1 MAVTQLFARGALLYP
16 QRMCLQDHAGTRT
29 YVQVRERVTRLAGRL
44 NSSGDQPTGEKCAVY
59 SPNASIAVECL
70 LGIQW
75 AGAVYVPL
83 NPKNHTRENV
93 AILEQYDVTTLF
105 FHSALADQVE
115 QLRAACP
122 RLTRFIA
129 IDKPVS
135 HTLFLDE
142 WIKGAVPREM
152 PFPYKPTDVVA
163 IYSTGGTTGSPK
175 GVMLT
180 SNNWDITAA
189 NFHAHTPVK
198 QTPVFLAVLPITHA
212 AGTFS
217 FMVMA
222 LGGKTV
228 ILPGFDAEAILQA
241 IERERV
247 THVYLPPTAI
257 YMLLEHPG
265 IRGRD
270 YSSLEY
276 FIYTSAPMS
285 VVKLRECIDIFGPV
299 MIQFWGQTE
308 APSFCTCLAREDH
321 LDLTPEREKRLQSCG
336 RPMLLTPVAVMDD
349 DGQLLGPG
357 EKGELVVQGPLVM
370 AGYYKNPAATQAASA
385 NGWHHTGDVGYI
397 DQDGYV
403 FIVDRKKEMIITG
416 GYNVYP
422 REVENVLLAH
432 PAIQE
437 CAVVGAPHD
446 KWGEAVTGVIEL
458 KTGSTLGA
466 EELIA
471 WCKSHLGSVK
481 APKAVEFWPQ
491 LPRTS
496 VGKVDKKVIR
506 QRFWEG
512 LARAI

>member
-1 MAVTQLFARGALLYP
+1 MAITQLFARGASLHP
-16 QRMCLQDHAGTRT
+16 ARICLQDETGTRT
-29 YVQVRERVTRLAGRL
+29 YAQVRDRVTRLAGRL
-44 NSSGDQPTGEKCAVY
+44 NAATGQPAGEKCAVY
-59 SPNASIAVECL
+59 SPNAAVAVECL
-70 LGIQW
+70 IGIQW

-83 NPKNHTRENV
+83 NPKNHTQENV
-93 AILEQYDVTTLF
+93 AILDNCDVTTLF
-105 FHSALADQVE
+105 FHSALVAQVE
-115 QLRAACP
+115 QLRVACP

-135 HTLFLDE
+135 NALFLDE
-142 WIKGAVPREM
+142 WIADAAPRAT
-152 PFPYKPTDVVA
+152 PFPFEPNDVVA
-163 IYSTGGTTGSPK
+163 IYSTGGTTGLPK

-198 QTPVFLAVLPITHA
+198 KPPVFLAVSPITHA
-212 AGTFS
+212 AGTFA

-222 LGGKTV
+222 IGGKTV
-228 ILPGFDAEAILQA
+228 ILPGFDAEAVLAA

-257 YMLLEHPG
+257 YMLLEHPS
-265 IRGRD
+265 IRARD

-276 FIYTSAPMS
+276 FIYTSAPMA
-285 VVKLRECIDIFGPV
+285 VTKLRECLDIFGPV

-336 RPMLLTPVAVMDD
+336 RPTLLTPVAVMDEE
-349 DGQLLGPG
+349 GRLLASG
-357 EKGELVVQGPLVM
+357 EKGELVVNGPLVM
-370 AGYYKNPAATQAASA
+370 AGYYNNPAATAAVSTY
-385 NGWHHTGDVGYI
+385 GWHRTGDVGYV
-397 DQDGYV
+397 DADGYV

-458 KTGSTLGA
+458 KTGSTLEAG
-466 EELIA
+466 ELIA
-471 WCKSHLGSVK
+471 WCKSQLGSVK
-481 APKAVEFWPQ
+481 APKSVEFWPQ

-512 LARAI
+512 LERAI